1 LIAVVPVNA
10 STAII
15 TAENRSMAN
24 PPVIF
29 LMRVWAAAF
38 VRYLVG
44 VAIRPTEASEM
55 ILSEVVRFATK
66 TPGCQHALP
75 RLLMTE
81 NS

>member
-1 LIAVVPVNA
+1 
-10 STAII
+10 
-15 TAENRSMAN
+15 
-24 PPVIF
+24 
-29 LMRVWAAAF
+29 MRVWAAAF